1 MYFHNPRRSMTNS
14 SIDHQALL
22 KTTHIAILT
31 TSGNCWNDSL
41 SIFSPFFKW
50 PCRPLGKML
59 IVKAHFKSSI
69 LLGNQNE
76 NWRSCRQSWNSYLCH
91 SLLRKGRGS
100 SLGSPAK
107 WAKTFCGRRGATV
120 DPHRVRPK
128 GWVHNRR
135 DQATVSWFPEEYSC
149 VGAMATASSKEVP
162 RDGSPDFSAEE
173 HAEALEEKHAVSL
186 HEAGRLRPHPPVTPR
201 KPFVKL
207 ASLRTSSRGFHCGL
221 LLSGLLNQ
229 SMIL

>member
-14 SIDHQALL
+14 SMDHQALL

-41 SIFSPFFKW
+41 SIFSPFLKW
-50 PCRPLGKML
+50 PCRPLWKML

-76 NWRSCRQSWNSYLCH
+76 DWRSCTQSWNSHLCH

-100 SLGSPAK
+100 SPGSSAK
-107 WAKTFCGRRGATV
+107 WAKTLCGRRSATI
-120 DPHRVRPK
+120 DRHRVRPK

-135 DQATVSWFPEEYSC
+135 DQATVSWFP
-149 VGAMATASSKEVP
+149 ATASSKEVP

-173 HAEALEEKHAVSL
+173 HAEARKEKHAVAL
-186 HEAGRLRPHPPVTPR
+186 HETERLRPHPPVTPR

-221 LLSGLLNQ
+221 LFSCLLNQ
-229 SMIL
+229 FD